1 MSPNSQKSSVD
12 EKMAILIKA
21 YELEPLPKLSLL
33 IGERA
38 VKELLHSGQYLGSLL
53 QSKNLYWIIGEDR
66 DVKLLDERTAKI
78 IRDHPVTG
86 YSHYISDHGAANVFG
101 RQVFEGKMPLEPAI
115 GAASAIGLVEQDP
128 DGHTRVMK
136 KQQMGIEPQSIRQ
149 VADKFHRVE
158 PETPSLIKRRGKQQ
172 YEHVYEEAKKA
183 KEEREQQE
191 DTEETQ
197 EAQILEDADTP
208 FFLTSEDDSLELV
221 EDETPELVGDQ
232 EIQPAREEENDVLV
246 PDTQMYPSKEQED
259 DDDDE
264 DVSLPF

>member
-1 MSPNSQKSSVD
+1 MPQSKLSVD
-12 EKMAILIKA
+12 EKMAIQIKA

-38 VKELLHSGQYLGSLL
+38 VKELLHSGQYLGSLI
-53 QSKNLYWIIGEDR
+53 QDMNLYWITGKDKQVR
-66 DVKLLDERTAKI
+66 LLDEKTARI

-158 PETPSLIKRRGKQQ
+158 PETPELLKNKRQKQQ
-172 YEHVYEEAKKA
+172 YEEVYDLAKQRKEELEAEEDEEA
-183 KEEREQQE
+183 EEEF
-191 DTEETQ
+191 
-197 EAQILEDADTP
+197 EDAEEP
-208 FFLTSEDDSLELV
+208 FFLHSDDMDLELKEEHETPPLV
-221 EDETPELVGDQ
+221 GEQEMRPAHGEETEFLVPETQLHPLPKRDSEEDEE
-232 EIQPAREEENDVLV
+232 DVL
-246 PDTQMYPSKEQED
+246 
-259 DDDDE
+259 
-264 DVSLPF
+264 PF